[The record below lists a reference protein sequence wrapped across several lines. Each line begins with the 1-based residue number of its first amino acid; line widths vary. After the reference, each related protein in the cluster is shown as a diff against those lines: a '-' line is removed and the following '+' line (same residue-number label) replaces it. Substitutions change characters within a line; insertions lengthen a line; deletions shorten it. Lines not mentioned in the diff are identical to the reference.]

1 MKAKLLDL
9 YCGAGGAAMGYHQA
23 GFDVVGVDIRPQPRY
38 PFAFVQADAL
48 KYVAAHGHEFDVIH
62 ASPPCQ
68 AYTRL
73 RGLVES
79 RAGRKRD
86 YPDLVAPTREALRAT
101 GRIYVIEN
109 VDGAP
114 LENPIM
120 LCGEMF
126 GLRVFRHRYFETN
139 LFLLAPSHPKHPR
152 GSTTNAY
159 HARSGFANGATHI
172 GVYGDAYI
180 LSDGKVA
187 MGIDWMVRRELNQA
201 IPPAYTR
208 WLGEQLLAHYFS
220 EDHHANEPKR
230 LPVQL
235 A

>member
-1 MKAKLLDL
+1 MRRPRLLDL

-23 GFDVVGVDIRPQPRY
+23 GFAVVGVDIRPQPRY

-48 KYVAAHGHEFDVIH
+48 EYVAAHGHEFDVIH

-73 RGLVES
+73 RRLVEGKT
-79 RAGRKRD
+79 GRRKD

-101 GRIYVIEN
+101 GKIYVIEN
-109 VDGAP
+109 VAGAP
-114 LENPIM
+114 LQNPIM

-126 GLRVFRHRYFETN
+126 GLRVFRHRYFEVN
-139 LFLLAPSHPKHPR
+139 VFLLAPPHPRHPR

-159 HARSGFANGATHI
+159 RGRSSFADGATHI

-180 LSDGKVA
+180 LADGKAA
-187 MGIDWMVRRELNQA
+187 MGIDWMVRRELSQA

-208 WLGEQLLAHYFS
+208 WLGEQLIAHYFP
-220 EDHHANEPKR
+220 EYDHANRSE
-230 LPVQL
+230 QIST
-235 A
+235 